1 MKEALLYKKLDHQNI
16 RCNLC
21 AHRCFIAEGKR
32 GICGV
37 RENQKGKLYTL
48 VYGKAIA
55 VNIDPIEKKPFFH
68 FLPGSYSFS
77 IATVGCNFQCKNC
90 QNWDISQYP
99 RLHSGKIFGEDLEPK
114 KIVAKA
120 LESKC
125 QSISYT
131 YTEPTIFTEYALVTM
146 EIAKEKGLKNNWV
159 TNGFMT
165 EEALEMI
172 APYLDAAN
180 VDLKSFSDKFYIKY
194 CGGRLQPVLDTLKRM
209 KEKNIWLEVTT
220 LIIPTLNDSEK
231 ELKKIADFIK
241 KELGE
246 ETPWHISQFCGEISW
261 QLQDFPTTPVKTIE
275 MACKIGKS
283 AGLKY
288 VYSGNIPGFYWED
301 THCPKC
307 KELMV
312 DREGYSIIRFDKNGH
327 CSKCG
332 ESLDI
337 VE

>member
-1 MKEALLYKKLDHQNI
+1 MREVLLYKKLKNKIVQ
-16 RCNLC
+16 CNLC
-21 AHRCFIAEGKR
+21 AHRCVIAEGKR

-37 RENQKGKLYTL
+37 RENKNGTLYSL

-55 VNIDPIEKKPFFH
+55 ENIDPIEKKPFFH
-68 FLPGSYSFS
+68 FLPGTQSLS
-77 IATVGCNFQCKNC
+77 IATVGCNFKCKNC
-90 QNWDISQYP
+90 QNWDISQCP
-99 RLHSGKIFGEDLEPK
+99 NLRNGEILGNDLPPEKIIQD
-114 KIVAKA
+114 A
-120 LESKC
+120 LNNKC

-146 EIAKEKGLKNNWV
+146 KIAKEKGLKNNWV

-165 EEALEMI
+165 EETLDRI

-194 CGGRLQPVLDTLKRM
+194 CGGRVQPVLDTLKRM

-241 KELGE
+241 KELGPE
-246 ETPWHISQFCGEISW
+246 VPWHISQFCGEISW
-261 QLQDFPTTPVKTIE
+261 QLQDLPTTSVETIE
-275 MACKIGKS
+275 KACQIGKK

-301 THCPKC
+301 TYCPKC
-307 KELMV
+307 KELMI
-312 DREGYSIIRFDKNGH
+312 DRNGYSIIRFDKNGY
-327 CSKCG
+327 CLKCG
-332 ESLDI
+332 ESLNI